1 MHLSKLQHPDWKLTW
16 TYVHFE
22 RMIHITFKKFEEWY
36 LERKE
41 NNDLG
46 FNLLLLT
53 TLFYKDVNR
62 ELSGKNYKE
71 RKNYWKKRE
80 NEAKELVEKWKTT
93 YLL

>member
-1 MHLSKLQHPDWKLTW
+1 
-16 TYVHFE
+16 
-22 RMIHITFKKFEEWY
+22 MIHITFKKFEEWY

-46 FNLLLLT
+46 FNLVLLV
-53 TLFYKDVNR
+53 TLFYNEVSR
-62 ELSGKNYKE
+62 ELIGKNYKE

-80 NEAKELVEKWKTT
+80 SEAKELVEKWKTT